1 MPWYLHNKPRGG
13 DVVAA
18 PGCLHGLGADQHRGQ
33 ADADVQIVL
42 VPTSQRSLVVEGNPP
57 AAMLTGGETVIH
69 DQETLLRSHVRVC
82 AHVSVGGEARLHGGG
97 AGVDPGRAARG
108 EHSLVVE
115 VSPKVTTFYG
125 ILYLEKAHTSGQ
137 VSQFQ
142 TPIHMFKF

>member
-33 ADADVQIVL
+33 ADADVQIIL
-42 VPTSQRSLVVEGNPP
+42 VPTSQRSLVVEGNPL

-125 ILYLEKAHTSGQ
+125 ILHLEKVHTSGQ
-137 VSQFQ
+137 VSQFK
-142 TPIHMFKF
+142 TPHPHV